1 MDHTYDALG
10 QRIARVV
17 VGVETD
23 HYGLDNGNVWVV
35 MDGSNTWA
43 AAGCSGLPWTWSW
56 RGYGQRARWPD
67 T

>member
-35 MDGSNTWA
+35 MDGNNNLGSRRLFGPA
-43 AAGCSGLPWTWSW
+43 VDMVVARVWST
-56 RGYGQRARWPD
+56 GTVA
-67 T
+67 